1 MTLYSLF
8 KALLLPPG
16 IIILILIGAFWLTRG
31 VPARLLVFLALS
43 LLTLLSLPVVGVT
56 LIQPLERYPIIG
68 TDQRP
73 VPPEAQAIV
82 ILSAGVR
89 RVAPEYGDGSTLDD
103 VSLRRVRYGA
113 RLQRLTGLPIYVT
126 GGSAPGEARPVGP
139 VMAGVLIDD
148 YGARVAGIE
157 AESRT
162 TWENA
167 TLTAPLLERDG
178 IRHILLVS
186 DAWHLPRAVEVFERA
201 GLAVTPAPTAQFHHP
216 GWTTELSQSDWLPSA
231 KALQT
236 SYYAIHEHL
245 GRLWYQVRD
254 WME

>member
-1 MTLYSLF
+1 MTFYSLF

-16 IIILILIGAFWLTRG
+16 IIILILIAAVWLTRG
-31 VPARLLVFLALS
+31 VLARLLVFVALL
-43 LLTLLSLPVVGVT
+43 LLTLLSLPVVSVM

-68 TDQRP
+68 TDQAP
-73 VPPEAQAIV
+73 LPPEARAIV

-89 RVAPEYGDGSTLDD
+89 RVAPEYGSGPTLDD

-139 VMAGVLIDD
+139 VMAEVLSDD

-157 AESRT
+157 SESRT

-178 IRHILLVS
+178 IHHILLVS

-201 GLAVTPAPTAQFHHP
+201 GLEVTPAPTAQFHHP
-216 GWTTELSQSDWLPSA
+216 GWTGTLKYSDWLPSA

-254 WME
+254 WIE